1 MIEFLKSLSTR
12 EFSILIW
19 SIIIIAAIIIFGN
32 SQKQILGVIK
42 AFFARKL
49 VYFYIVIGGYMFLMI
64 QILNKTI
71 FWETYLFKDF
81 TIWLFGFAMVSFFNS
96 NKINTNSELKKRF
109 LEIFSATIIIDF
121 VINFFTFN
129 LVWELIIIPVV
140 SFIAILQYFAEINK
154 EKIGYEK
161 VSGFLKWVLTI
172 IGFSLLSY
180 VIHKLY
186 NNYNEILKV
195 NNLKSFLLPV
205 ILSVLYFPILLLF
218 ASIMKY
224 ENIFNEINRYS
235 FLENNRKLKIKLAIL
250 MYGNLN
256 LDKLGRIRNWDKK
269 ELKDSSDIFKYLKS
283 VGNKNH

>member
-1 MIEFLKSLSTR
+1 
-12 EFSILIW
+12 
-19 SIIIIAAIIIFGN
+19 
-32 SQKQILGVIK
+32 
-42 AFFARKL
+42 
-49 VYFYIVIGGYMFLMI
+49 MFLMI

-81 TIWLFGFAMVSFFNS
+81 TIWLVGFAMVSFFNI
-96 NKINTNSELKKRF
+96 NKINTNSELLKRF
-109 LEIFSATIIIDF
+109 LKIFSTTIIIDF
-121 VINFFTFN
+121 IINFFTFN
-129 LVWELIIIPVV
+129 LGWELIIIPVV

-154 EKIGYEK
+154 EKPGYEK
-161 VSGFLKWVLTI
+161 VSSFLKWVLTI
-172 IGFSLLSY
+172 IGFSLLGY

-186 NNYNEILKV
+186 HNYNEILKI

-224 ENIFNEINRYS
+224 ENIFNEINRYR

-256 LDKLGRIRNWDKK
+256 LDKLDRIRNWDKK

>member
-1 MIEFLKSLSTR
+1 MEILNSLSNR
-12 EFSILIW
+12 EIATLFWMIVIFTVLIYFSKSSKAFL
-19 SIIIIAAIIIFGN
+19 A
-32 SQKQILGVIK
+32 VIK
-42 AFFARKL
+42 AFFAKKL
-49 VYFYIVIGGYMFLMI
+49 MYCYIVIGVYLFLMI

-81 TIWLFGFAMVSFFNS
+81 TIWLVGFAMVSFFS
-96 NKINTNSELKKRF
+96 INKINTNSELIKRF
-109 LEIFSATIIIDF
+109 LKIFSAMITIDF
-121 VINFFTFN
+121 VVNFFTFE
-129 LVWELIIIPVV
+129 LGWELIIIPVV

-154 EKIGYEK
+154 EKPGYEK
-161 VSGFLKWVLTI
+161 VSSFLKWVLSI
-172 IGFSLLSY
+172 IGFSLLGY

-186 NNYNEILKV
+186 HNYNEILKI

-224 ENIFNEINRYS
+224 ENIFNEINRYR

-256 LDKLGRIRNWDKK
+256 LDKLDRIRNWDKK

-283 VGNKNH
+283 VVKKNH

>member
-1 MIEFLKSLSTR
+1 MEILNSLSNR
-12 EFSILIW
+12 EIATLFWMIVIFTVLIYFSK
-19 SIIIIAAIIIFGN
+19 SSKAF
-32 SQKQILGVIK
+32 LGVVK
-42 AFFARKL
+42 ALFARKL
-49 VYFYIVIGGYMFLMI
+49 VYCYIVIVVYLFLMI

-71 FWETYLFKDF
+71 FWEAYLFKDF
-81 TIWLFGFAMVSFFNS
+81 TIWLVGFAMVSFFS
-96 NKINTNSELKKRF
+96 ITKINTNSELIKRF
-109 LEIFSATIIIDF
+109 LKIFSATIIIDF
-121 VINFFTFN
+121 IINFFTFN
-129 LVWELIIIPVV
+129 LGWELIIIPVV

-154 EKIGYEK
+154 EKAGYEK
-161 VSGFLKWVLTI
+161 VSSFLKWVLTI
-172 IGFSLLSY
+172 IGFSLLGY

-186 NNYNEILKV
+186 HNYNEILKI

-224 ENIFNEINRYS
+224 ENIFNEINRYRFIES
-235 FLENNRKLKIKLAIL
+235 NRKLKIKLAVL

-256 LDKLGRIRNWDKK
+256 LDKLDRIRNWDKK

>member
-32 SQKQILGVIK
+32 SHKQILGVIK

-49 VYFYIVIGGYMFLMI
+49 VYCYIVIGGYMFLMI

-81 TIWLFGFAMVSFFNS
+81 TIWLVGFAMVSFFNI
-96 NKINTNSELKKRF
+96 NKINTNSELLKRF
-109 LEIFSATIIIDF
+109 LKIFSTTIIIDF

-129 LVWELIIIPVV
+129 LGWELIIIPVV

-154 EKIGYEK
+154 EKTGYEK

-186 NNYNEILKV
+186 NNYNEILKI

-224 ENIFNEINRYS
+224 ENIFNEINRYR